1 MYKYVD
7 SKRTEINYKE
17 FELFQKLIQNLVK
30 PEDEKGTM
38 YVDQQTAMLHEL
50 SINIK

>member
-38 YVDQQTAMLHEL
+38 YVDQQTAKLYER

>member
-7 SKRTEINYKE
+7 SKRTEKNYKE

-30 PEDEKGTM
+30 KKKKKGTM
-38 YVDQQTAMLHEL
+38 YVDQQTAKLYEL